1 MIELITAAEAGIF
14 VAFSITVIGIGMAIR
29 KRAMRNKQKRLEQ
42 DLSRSETEKQ
52 IREPEPQETQNPQ
65 TETPDQLDTDAL
77 LDSLRDDTEQPK

>member
-42 DLSRSETEKQ
+42 ELSRSETEKQ

-65 TETPDQLDTDAL
+65 TETPDQIDTDAL